1 MRKANS
7 THLAASLRE
16 MDAVGIPVDL
26 SVAELDVEIEQV
38 GGVHDTMVFDL
49 RDGRAGY
56 VIDLIITN
64 QMSRPVRCRDI
75 ELRPPW
81 VDSEFEWL
89 RDPREM
95 GGDPYNYRFPGK
107 AALELPRDLALN
119 HVLLGGGILKPGGC
133 PRQGWLLGIGSPM
146 PENLRHGAW
155 VEITLAIIAY
165 DHNEYPETITLWV
178 DRLAKLERKSSRKV
192 PTESLFANESAQG
205 LGSLHPGDIGQ
216 TPSRDSPV
224 ARQAAA
230 RAISAG
236 KLVTVLSERSIQN
249 HRLAIL
255 RDFVFLLQTSC
266 REI

>member
-26 SVAELDVEIEQV
+26 SVAEIDVEIEQV

-56 VIDLIITN
+56 VIDTIITN

-107 AALELPRDLALN
+107 AALELPRDQVLN

-133 PRQGWLLGIGSPM
+133 PRQGLLLGIGSPI
-146 PENLRHGAW
+146 PENWRHGAW
-155 VEITLAIIAY
+155 VDITLAIIAY

-178 DRLAKLERKSSRKV
+178 DRLAKLEQKSSRKV
-192 PTESLFANESAQG
+192 PRQSLFANESAQD
-205 LGSLHPGDIGQ
+205 LGSLNPGDIVQ
-216 TPSRDSPV
+216 TPARDSPV
-224 ARQAAA
+224 PRQAAE
-230 RAISAG
+230 R
-236 KLVTVLSERSIQN
+236 LS
-249 HRLAIL
+249 RLG
-255 RDFVFLLQTSC
+255 SSSPY
-266 REI
+266 